1 MHHTEFIMLDYDH
14 SIGGTF
20 GMVYIRAEMF
30 DISFSIVRRAEDF

>member
-20 GMVYIRAEMF
+20 GKVFEQKCSIYV
-30 DISFSIVRRAEDF
+30 SIVRRAEDF